1 MWGLLWLDVAVQDDE
16 HGGVVQ
22 YDVPA
27 GIQFNGAL
35 GIFPYPAHIV
45 KSFWCHLQYAI
56 YRGSRRIAE
65 GGLGEGADVS
75 TIAFT
80 VGT

>member
-1 MWGLLWLDVAVQDDE
+1 MWGLCDFSCPSQDDE

-35 GIFPYPAHIV
+35 EIFPYPPILLRFFDV
-45 KSFWCHLQYAI
+45 LCN
-56 YRGSRRIAE
+56 RGIAE

-75 TIAFT
+75 TIAFS